1 MQTLLT
7 MDICES
13 AKEAF
18 NAWLEARED
27 GEASKA
33 ASEKVLEELAGTCSC
48 ADEEV
53 KSLLAEI
60 ESEKI
65 LS

>member
-1 MQTLLT
+1 MMLGVKQMRNKIAETMQTLLT

-33 ASEKVLEELAGTCSC
+33 ASEKVLEVLARC
-48 ADEEV
+48 V
-53 KSLLAEI
+53 
-60 ESEKI
+60 
-65 LS
+65 